1 VLAKIVVDT
10 SGEADVAFSAGAPC
24 KSYPKE
30 SSWTSSYGFGSSY
43 GLLMQ
48 IGNVDQT
55 QFMEY
60 VLALPAGQSNP
71 EFSEWLSHH
80 VGLPLEDLKKDLYW
94 RRFLDPL
101 PFLLG
106 VPRNH
111 PGREHFSSKS
121 LEWYREK
128 WEVEREFTYVHMH
141 FFRDKLREAVDN
153 GDFELLRQID
163 DIGIVRFNFD
173 GFTGSMWREGEVLMN
188 AIQPEGFD
196 AFDSERISKVE
207 VVAHRRAIE
216 LYRFLKKYIPG
227 FEESYI
233 TNTGI
238 QTIPR
243 HIRMIE
249 AEYSLTRETLE
260 RKKEYDDAVYL
271 CRAFQVPYRIMVP
284 KRIDNLLVAGKC
296 VDGAVFVRSIP
307 AIMAM
312 SQAAGTAAALSVRH
326 GVSPRQ
332 LNVIELQKV
341 LQEQGVILDFSA
353 AIERT

>member
-1 VLAKIVVDT
+1 
-10 SGEADVAFSAGAPC
+10 
-24 KSYPKE
+24 
-30 SSWTSSYGFGSSY
+30 
-43 GLLMQ
+43 
-48 IGNVDQT
+48 
-55 QFMEY
+55 
-60 VLALPAGQSNP
+60 
-71 EFSEWLSHH
+71 
-80 VGLPLEDLKKDLYW
+80 
-94 RRFLDPL
+94 
-101 PFLLG
+101 
-106 VPRNH
+106 
-111 PGREHFSSKS
+111 
-121 LEWYREK
+121 
-128 WEVEREFTYVHMH
+128 
-141 FFRDKLREAVDN
+141 
-153 GDFELLRQID
+153 
-163 DIGIVRFNFD
+163 
-173 GFTGSMWREGEVLMN
+173 MN

-249 AEYSLTRETLE
+249 AEYSLTHETLE
-260 RKKEYDDAVYL
+260 RKKEYDDVVYL
-271 CRAFQVPYRIMVP
+271 CRVFQVPYRIMVP

-312 SQAAGTAAALSVRH
+312 SQAAGTAAALSARH
-326 GVSPRQ
+326 GISPRH
-332 LNVIELQKV
+332 LNIIELQKV
-341 LQEQGVILDFSA
+341 LQEQCVILDFSA